1 MKKHLIAFLGHV
13 LLTILHYYLIK
24 HKGYSDFQFISFVI
38 VHAIWHD
45 LMITRIYGLKQWWRQ
60 SQCCVGSTIFIYL
73 LEMTFKIKS
82 EDKAAFL
89 NRMEKQGETI
99 SSSQIK
105 DNKLESYFEVEIN
118 SPKQLETAKA
128 ILKKSPKIN
137 TLTEMEK
144 KKLTKDA
151 LKEMVRQELQSA
163 LLEKKKMKAEKEMAN
178 EAMIPGVDDN
188 LVAGLATLLGVGT
201 PLVYQLIKGLK
212 GKSKEEKAA
221 FIKKASGGI
230 EKTMGASED
239 PSKNF

>member
-1 MKKHLIAFLGHV
+1 VGI
-13 LLTILHYYLIK
+13 
-24 HKGYSDFQFISFVI
+24 I
-38 VHAIWHD
+38 V
-45 LMITRIYGLKQWWRQ
+45 
-60 SQCCVGSTIFIYL
+60 FIYL

-89 NRMEKQGETI
+89 NRMEEQGEGI
-99 SSSQIK
+99 SSKQIK

-118 SPKQLETAKA
+118 NPQQLEIAKA

-151 LKEMVRQELQSA
+151 LKEMVRQELQGVLA
-163 LLEKKKMKAEKEMAN
+163 EKKKMKGDKEMAN

-188 LVAGLATLLGVGT
+188 LVAGLAALIGVGT
-201 PLVYQLIKGLK
+201 PLVISLIQGLK

-221 FIKKASGGI
+221 FIRKASSDV
-230 EKTMGASED
+230 EKAKGTQDM
-239 PSKNF
+239 

>member
-1 MKKHLIAFLGHV
+1 
-13 LLTILHYYLIK
+13 
-24 HKGYSDFQFISFVI
+24 
-38 VHAIWHD
+38 
-45 LMITRIYGLKQWWRQ
+45 
-60 SQCCVGSTIFIYL
+60 
-73 LEMTFKIKS
+73 MTFKIKS

>member
-1 MKKHLIAFLGHV
+1 VGI
-13 LLTILHYYLIK
+13 
-24 HKGYSDFQFISFVI
+24 I
-38 VHAIWHD
+38 V
-45 LMITRIYGLKQWWRQ
+45 
-60 SQCCVGSTIFIYL
+60 FIYL

-89 NRMEKQGETI
+89 NRMEEQGEGI

-105 DNKLESYFEVEIN
+105 DNNLEHYFEVEIN
-118 SPKQLETAKA
+118 NPEQLETVKA

-151 LKEMVRQELQSA
+151 LKEMVRQELQGVLA
-163 LLEKKKMKAEKEMAN
+163 EKKKMKGDKEMAN

-188 LVAGLATLLGVGT
+188 LVAGLAALIGVGT
-201 PLVYQLIKGLK
+201 PLVISLIQGLK

-221 FIKKASGGI
+221 FIRKASSDV
-230 EKTMGASED
+230 EKAKGTQDM
-239 PSKNF
+239 